1 MTDGGEARQAAGPA
15 GGQLPIVSVVIPCL
29 DEARFIGPCLESIVM
44 NEFPSDRLDVIVVDG
59 GSRDGTAEILA
70 TYTERYPFIRVA
82 SNPARITPVAFNI
95 GIRQARGDLI
105 MLMSAHATLAEGA
118 IAKAVAF
125 LRSSGAENVGGRWE
139 VVPRGQRLLDLGI
152 AAALSHS
159 FGVGNATYR
168 TGMTRV
174 PRWVDTAAYGC
185 YRRDVFARIGMFNE
199 RLVRGQDM
207 ELNLRLKRAG
217 GRTLFVPDIVVR
229 YYARS
234 DVRSFVRHSFVNG
247 VWAVLPF
254 VYAEGMPVSARH
266 LTPMMFVLGV
276 GASLAAGLVSLG
288 WWPLLL
294 IAGSYVVA
302 DLVASVDVARRRG
315 RSHLGFV
322 MPFLFAALHAAYGL
336 GSVWGAVRALL
347 ALARGRSRPSVSVQA
362 T

>member
-1 MTDGGEARQAAGPA
+1 MTGGADTRDATRPAAGS
-15 GGQLPIVSVVIPCL
+15 LPIVTVVIPCL

-44 NEFPSDRLDVIVVDG
+44 NQYPSDCLDVIVVDG

-70 TYTERYPFIRVA
+70 TYAERYPFV
-82 SNPARITPVAFNI
+82 SVVTNPARVTPVAFNI

-125 LRSSGAENVGGRWE
+125 SRSSGAENVGGRWE

-152 AAALSHS
+152 AAALSHW

-168 TGMTRV
+168 TGTTRE

-185 YRRDVFARIGMFNE
+185 YRRDVFARIGVFNE

-207 ELNLRLKRAG
+207 EFNRRLRRAG

-247 VWAVLPF
+247 VWALLPF
-254 VYAEGMPVSARH
+254 AYAEGVPVSARH
-266 LTPMMFVLGV
+266 LTPMIFVLGV
-276 GASLAAGLVSLG
+276 GASLAAGLASLG

-294 IAGSYVVA
+294 IGGSYVVA
-302 DLVASVDVARRRG
+302 DLVASVDLARQRG
-315 RSHLGFV
+315 QPHLGFV
-322 MPFLFAALHAAYGL
+322 VPFLFAALHTAYGL
-336 GSVWGAVRALL
+336 GSAWGAVRALV
-347 ALARGRSRPSVSVQA
+347 ALARGRSRPTVSVRA
-362 T
+362 A

>member
-1 MTDGGEARQAAGPA
+1 MTSGEAREATGPA
-15 GGQLPIVSVVIPCL
+15 VGRSPIVSVVIPCL
-29 DEARFIGPCLESIVM
+29 DEARFIGPCLESIVT
-44 NEFPSDRLDVIVVDG
+44 NQFPSDRLDVIVVDG
-59 GSRDGTAEILA
+59 GSKDGTAEILA
-70 TYTERYPFIRVA
+70 TYAARHPFVRVA
-82 SNPARITPVAFNI
+82 RNPARITPVAFNI

-105 MLMSAHATLAEGA
+105 MLMSAHATLGEGA

-125 LRSSGAENVGGRWE
+125 SRSSGAENVGGRWE
-139 VVPRGQRLLDLGI
+139 VVPRGQSLLDLGI
-152 AAALSHS
+152 AAALSHW

-168 TGMTRV
+168 TGTTRE

-185 YRRDVFARIGMFNE
+185 YRREVFTRIGVFNE

-207 ELNLRLKRAG
+207 EFNLRLKRAG

-247 VWAVLPF
+247 AWAVLPF
-254 VYAEGMPVSARH
+254 AYSDGVPVSARH

-276 GASLAAGLVSLG
+276 GVSLAAGLASLG

-294 IAGSYVVA
+294 VGGSYVVA

-315 RSHLGFV
+315 RAGLGFV
-322 MPFLFAALHAAYGL
+322 LPFLFSALHTAYGL
-336 GSVWGAVRALL
+336 GSAWGAVRALV
-347 ALARGRSRPSVSVQA
+347 ALARGRSRPSVSVRA